1 VLGGNSLFKKYV
13 SAMSWFFTIC
23 AAIMIVLSLF
33 LLRSTE
39 MFDGVINVFENTS
52 QKTQTENENGEDES
66 EAEEETDTATQQV
79 VYIGKENQGIETD
92 ESSSADVGGIYYSG
106 ILELPVNGATGF
118 AAVGL
123 YLIDSDNEIIEYITA
138 GTAFLIL
145 RESGEWWY
153 ISVNI
158 DNAQTEGWVKHIYCM
173 INLPDIAPS
182 IIYDNT
188 NAYNSAFLSSGESIP
203 GITGTRLYS
212 FSDRPDGKIFN
223 TRLNRYEFIV
233 PVLYSTANRI
243 VQAQSSALENGE
255 SIIIYEAFRPIK
267 AQMAVVGALSEF
279 ANANP
284 HIMAGVATPPWSIAW
299 FINTGV
305 SSHQL
310 GYAVDV
316 GLAKVLETE
325 ELKTGEY
332 KHRLISRYETYRM
345 PSAIH
350 ELSIRSISVVS
361 PRSTELSEGM
371 KNSPPALDLRGYLV
385 DAGFTPLASEWWH
398 FDDMQTARSMTYN
411 TGSFEVQYIF
421 SIPPSVN

>member
-1 VLGGNSLFKKYV
+1 MLNKYI
-13 SAMSWFFTIC
+13 SAISWFFTIS
-23 AAIMIVLSLF
+23 AAVMIVLSIF
-33 LLRSTE
+33 LSSSTE
-39 MFDGVINVFENTS
+39 IFDGLINVFENTS
-52 QKTQTENENGEDES
+52 QQMQTENENGEDEV
-66 EAEEETDTATQQV
+66 ENEEEIETATTQQV
-79 VYIGKENQGIETD
+79 VYIGKKNHGISTD
-92 ESSSADVGGIYYSG
+92 ESSSADIGGIYYSG

-123 YLIDSDNEIIEYITA
+123 NLVNSDSEIIGNITA

-145 RESGEWWY
+145 IESGEWWY

-158 DNAQTEGWVKHIYCM
+158 DNVQTEGWVQHIYCM

-188 NAYNSAFLSSGESIP
+188 NAYNSAFVSSRESIP

-223 TRLNRYEFIV
+223 PRLHRYEFIV
-233 PVLYSTANRI
+233 PVLYSTANKI
-243 VQAQSSALENGE
+243 VQAQRSALENGE
-255 SIIIYEAFRPIK
+255 SIIMYEAFRPIT
-267 AQMAVVGALSEF
+267 AQMAVVNALSEF

-316 GLAKVLETE
+316 GLAKVLATE

-332 KHRLISRYETYRM
+332 KHRFISQYETYNM

-350 ELSIRSISVVS
+350 ELSIRSIAVVS

-371 KNSPPALDLRGYLV
+371 INSPPALDLRSYLV

-398 FDDMQTARSMTYN
+398 FDDMHTARSMTYS
-411 TGSFEVQYIF
+411 TGNFEVRYIF